1 VNTYQDP
8 IRIDALKTAESG
20 YRNQLASDPCDTQAR
35 VKLAWCLFV
44 QAVHAAGRESL
55 FHEVHEYSEPVDER
69 LPNIIDA
76 IRENDV
82 DHLLRDCLRQTTAVL
97 HLSKEQRDRTD
108 VEMLQTLIGMAGAE
122 RWTHDTSREADRCL
136 YNIARAIIHDGTEVR
151 PRSSMRRFSLA
162 RPNRVIGE

>member
-1 VNTYQDP
+1 MNNYQDP
-8 IRIDALKTAESG
+8 IRLDALKTAEAA
-20 YRNQLASDPCDTQAR
+20 YRTQLASDPCDTHAR
-35 VKLAWCLFV
+35 MKLAWCLFV

-55 FHEVHEYSEPVDER
+55 FHQGHEGSAPVDER
-69 LPNIIDA
+69 LPHLLES

-97 HLSKEQRDRTD
+97 HLSKEQRERTD

-136 YNIARAIIHDGTEVR
+136 YNIARAIIQDGVETR
-151 PRSSMRRFSLA
+151 PRRTMRRLNLS
-162 RPNRVIGE
+162 RPDRVLGE

>member
-1 VNTYQDP
+1 MNNYQDP
-8 IRIDALKTAESG
+8 IRIDALQTAESA

-55 FHEVHEYSEPVDER
+55 FHEVHEGSVRVDER
-69 LPNIIDA
+69 LPRVIEA

-82 DHLLRDCLRQTTAVL
+82 DHLLRDCLRQTTAVI

-122 RWTHDTSREADRCL
+122 RWTYDTSREADRCL
-136 YNIARAIIHDGTEVR
+136 YNIARAIIQDGTDVR
-151 PRSSMRRFSLA
+151 PRRSMRRLSLA
-162 RPNRVIGE
+162 RPDRARGE